1 MQQEQD
7 DDNGEDEP
15 IRNND
20 ARISIRKSTRDEIRN
35 LKRGGETYDSVLRK
49 MIDQYDPDEADH
61 ER

>member
-7 DDNGEDEP
+7 DDNGEGEP

-20 ARISIRKSTRDEIRN
+20 ARISIRRSTRDEIKM